1 MEFFVKLIVKLI
13 VVYLLSFPGALI
25 RWGINGFKEG
35 EYEKYFKKGIRQ
47 NYLIFVFFVGAVV
60 FIIQLCR

>member
-1 MEFFVKLIVKLI
+1 MGFIVEFIVKFI

-25 RWGINGFKEG
+25 RWGINGFKED
-35 EYEKYFKKGIRQ
+35 EYEKYFKKDIRQ
-47 NYLIFVFFVGAVV
+47 NYLILVLLVGAVV